1 MLVFILP
8 MILILSLIS
17 YMNNKRERM
26 ELESLTETNALQ
38 LADVMLGSLNHA
50 MMMNDKGMLSSV
62 LGEIGKNPSIEEV
75 SIVASD
81 ATVFISTDLSKI
93 GLKLD
98 LKDVGCIDVLHIPW
112 RRRPRVHAFAAGQGI
127 FACIHVDSQCPTVPG
142 MPFRVQ
148 RSSWRFYN

>member
-98 LKDVGCIDVLHIPW
+98 LKDVGCIDVLQFHGEDGREFMHLRPDKEFLRVSTSIPNA
-112 RRRPRVHAFAAGQGI
+112 PQCQACHSELKIILAFL
-127 FACIHVDSQCPTVPG
+127 
-142 MPFRVQ
+142 
-148 RSSWRFYN
+148 

>member
-62 LGEIGKNPSIEEV
+62 LGEIDKNPSIEEV

-81 ATVFISTDLSKI
+81 ATVFISTNSSKI

-98 LKDVGCIDVLHIPW
+98 LKDAGCIECHQYSMAE
-112 RRRPRVHAFAAGQGI
+112 RPRVMHLRPDKEFLRVSTSIPNAPQCQ
-127 FACIHVDSQCPTVPG
+127 ACHSE
-142 MPFRVQ
+142 FR
-148 RSSWRFYN
+148 RSSWRFFN